1 MTNKRDRKEYMKEWL
16 KIKEQDEEWVKK
28 RREKRLKFYYD
39 NKENMT
45 EEEKEESRKKNNDYL
60 RMKRRQDP
68 RGPMLADARKRAK
81 AKGLEFDLVKSD
93 LSIPDVCPVLGIP
106 LAVASKRSAGS
117 PSLDRID
124 NTKGYSKE
132 NVCVISLRANTL
144 KNDATIDELEKI
156 TNYMKEK
163 LWHGME

>member
-1 MTNKRDRKEYMKEWL
+1 
-16 KIKEQDEEWVKK
+16 
-28 RREKRLKFYYD
+28 
-39 NKENMT
+39 
-45 EEEKEESRKKNNDYL
+45 
-60 RMKRRQDP
+60 
-68 RGPMLADARKRAK
+68 MLADARKRAK

-93 LSIPDVCPVLGIP
+93 LSIPDVCPVLGIQ
-106 LAVASKRSAGS
+106 LAVSSKRRSAGS

-124 NTKGYSKE
+124 NTKGYTKE
-132 NVCVISLRANTL
+132 NVCVISLRANVL